1 MLYLIGA
8 WNFLRG
14 NWRILA
20 PLAVIAVVLGS
31 LAYANREHDVA
42 VTQKAVAHNATHQA
56 DANKTSGEIEAKRS
70 SNTARIQQ
78 QAWEAR
84 DAVKSAPDIDTAVSG
99 YLNAI
104 DGLRASGSAPVG
116 EPDR

>member
-1 MLYLIGA
+1 MYLQLA
-8 WNFLRG
+8 LTFLRG
-14 NWRILA
+14 NWRWML
-20 PLAVIAVVLGS
+20 PLAGCLAVLAI
-31 LAYANREHDVA
+31 LAYAHREHTVA
-42 VTQKAVAHNATHQA
+42 ITAKAVAHHATRQA
-56 DANKTSGEIEAKRS
+56 DANKTAGEIEAKRS